1 MEQGRFKLDTCVAK
15 EDATD
20 AAELAAKIAEV
31 LAGNDTQTVLNAL
44 VFIQAEFIARQP
56 EASRSVMMKLLSD
69 AVEANVNFFDEAVAA
84 HKASLVNAVDAMA
97 EALIEAL
104 GKPA

>member
-69 AVEANVNFFDEAVAA
+69 AVEANVNFFNEAVAA
-84 HKASLVNAVDAMA
+84 HEKAMA
-97 EALIEAL
+97 DILVEAVAKVM
-104 GKPA
+104 GKTA